1 MERVS
6 KILDAHGNPIRI
18 KQLREEQSA
27 RVGWVRREFENHPS
41 RGLTPARL
49 AGILEAAEQGDL
61 TAQADL
67 AEDMEEKDSHI
78 FAELSKRKRALLGLD
93 WEIAAPD
100 NASPAE
106 DKAAAQVEEILRDMD
121 DFEDHLFDLADAIAK
136 GYSHLEIAWQR
147 LGRQLLPSLTH
158 RPARWFQ
165 TDPNDR
171 ETLLLRTDSGQGEPL
186 WPMGWVQHIHKAK
199 SGYVAR
205 AGLARILAWPFLF
218 KNYSVRDLAEFL
230 EIYGIP
236 ARIGTYP
243 AGASEAEKS
252 TLLNAVMSVGHHA
265 AGIMPEGMML
275 EFKEAASGASD
286 PFQAMIAW
294 CESSQSK
301 AILGGTLTTS
311 AENTGL
317 GSNLGDVHNE
327 VRHDLLISDAR
338 QIAGTLTRDLIWP
351 IVALNLPGIDI
362 RRAPRFRFLTDEA
375 EDLKA
380 RADRDK
386 VLFDMGYRLT
396 PEKVEEV
403 YGEGYVPVSQEAP
416 PPEEPGQAAAT
427 AGHHCPHCDQAA
439 LSADNEPDTVD
450 QMVDRLSADAQ
461 PSIDAMLDTI
471 KTVLDQAD
479 SLEDFQD
486 KLLAAYPTLD
496 DEALAEVMA
505 LGLSAAELAGR
516 FEVQEEQS

>member
-6 KILDAHGNPIRI
+6 QILDANGKPIRI

-27 RVGWVRREFENHPS
+27 RIGWVRQEFETHPS

-49 AGILEAAEQGDL
+49 AAILSSAEGGDL
-61 TAQADL
+61 AEQADL
-67 AEDMEEKDSHI
+67 AEDMEEKDAHI
-78 FAELSKRKRALLGLD
+78 FAELSKRKRAILGLE
-93 WEIAAPD
+93 WEVAAPL
-100 NASPAE
+100 NASTAE
-106 DKAAAQVEEILRDMD
+106 EKAAEQVQEILRDMD
-121 DFEDHLFDLADAIAK
+121 DFADHLFDLADAIAK
-136 GYSHLEIAWQR
+136 GYSHIELAWER
-147 LGRQLLPSLTH
+147 LGKLLLPRLTH

-165 TDPNDR
+165 TDPDDR
-171 ETLLLRTDSGQGEPL
+171 NTLLLRSDDGRGEAL
-186 WPMGWVQHIHKAK
+186 WPMGWIQHIHKAK
-199 SGYVAR
+199 SGYVGR
-205 AGLARILAWPFLF
+205 AGLARVLAWPYLF

-243 AGASEAEKS
+243 AGASDAEKR
-252 TLLNAVMSVGHHA
+252 TLLNAVTSIGHHA

-338 QIAGTLTRDLIWP
+338 QIAGTLTRDLVWP
-351 IVALNLPGIDI
+351 LVALNIPGIDI

-386 VLFDMGYRLT
+386 VLFDMGWRLT
-396 PEKVEEV
+396 REKIEEV
-403 YGEGYVPVSQEAP
+403 YGEGYEPVADKPPAQE
-416 PPEEPGQAAAT
+416 QAAAS
-427 AGHHCPHCDQAA
+427 AGHCPHCAQAA
-439 LSADNEPDTVD
+439 LSGNPPEPDEVVAQVD
-450 QMVDRLSADAQ
+450 NLAGETQ
-461 PSIDAMLDTI
+461 PHIDNLIDTI
-471 KTVLDQAD
+471 KTELAAATSLD
-479 SLEDFQD
+479 DFQNR
-486 KLLAAYPTLD
+486 LLATYGNLD
-496 DEALAEVMA
+496 TEELANIMA
-505 LGLSAAELAGR
+505 MAFSAAELAGR
-516 FEVQEEQS
+516 FEVGEES

>member
-6 KILDAHGNPIRI
+6 KILDAHGNPIKI
-18 KQLREEQSA
+18 KQLRDEQSA
-27 RVGWVRREFENHPS
+27 RVGFVRGEFENHPS
-41 RGLTPARL
+41 RGLTPSRL
-49 AGILEAAEQGDL
+49 AGILETAEQGDL
-61 TAQADL
+61 AAQADL

-78 FAELSKRKRALLGLD
+78 FAELSKRKRALLGLG
-93 WEIAAPD
+93 WEITPPA

-106 DKAAAQVEEILRDMD
+106 EKAANQVEEIIRDMD

-136 GYSHLEIAWQR
+136 GYSHLEMTWNR
-147 LGRQLLPSLTH
+147 LGRLLLPSLKH

-171 ETLLLRTDSGQGEPL
+171 ETLLLRTDGGQGEPL

-199 SGYVAR
+199 SGYIAR

-218 KNYSVRDLAEFL
+218 KNYSIRDLAEFL

-243 AGASEAEKS
+243 AGASEREKS

-275 EFKEAASGASD
+275 EFKEAAAGASD

-351 IVALNLPGIDI
+351 LVAINIPGIDI
-362 RRAPRFRFLTDEA
+362 RRAPRFRFITDEA

-386 VLFDMGYRLT
+386 VLFEMGWKLT
-396 PEKVEEV
+396 REKVEEV
-403 YGEGYVPVSQEAP
+403 YGEGYEPIQDNPVP
-416 PPEEPGQAAAT
+416 PPGK
-427 AGHHCPHCDQAA
+427 AA
-439 LSADNEPDTVD
+439 LKASVGHACCSASVD
-450 QMVDRLSADAQ
+450 QPDEVDAQ
-461 PSIDAMLDTI
+461 VDQLLAQTQPAIDGLLDQI
-471 KTVLDQAD
+471 KTLLDQAT
-479 SLEDFQD
+479 SLDDFENR
-486 KLLAAYPTLD
+486 LLAAYASLETT
-496 DEALAEVMA
+496 ELAEIMA
-505 LGLSAAELAGR
+505 LGLSAAELLGR
-516 FEVQEEQS
+516 FEATEESS

>member
-6 KILDAHGNPIRI
+6 KILDANGNPIRI
-18 KQLREEQSA
+18 QQLREEQSA
-27 RVGWVRREFENHPS
+27 RIGWVRQEFETHPS

-49 AGILEAAEQGDL
+49 AAILSSAEGGNL
-61 TAQADL
+61 AEQADL
-67 AEDMEEKDSHI
+67 AEDMEEKDAHI
-78 FAELSKRKRALLGLD
+78 FAELSKRKRAILGLD
-93 WEIAAPD
+93 WEVAAPL
-100 NASPAE
+100 NASSAE
-106 DKAAAQVEEILRDMD
+106 EKAADQVQEVLRDMD
-121 DFEDHLFDLADAIAK
+121 DFADHLFDLADAIAK
-136 GYSHLEIAWQR
+136 GYSHMELAWER
-147 LGRQLLPSLTH
+147 LGNLLLPRLTH

-165 TDPNDR
+165 TDPDDR
-171 ETLLLRTDSGQGEPL
+171 NILLLRSDDGRGEAL
-186 WPMGWVQHIHKAK
+186 WPMGWIQHIHKAK
-199 SGYVAR
+199 SGYVGR
-205 AGLARILAWPFLF
+205 AGLARVLAWPYLF

-243 AGASEAEKS
+243 SGASDAEKR
-252 TLLNAVMSVGHHA
+252 TLLNAVTSIGHHA

-275 EFKEAASGASD
+275 EFREAASGASD

-294 CESSQSK
+294 CEASQSK

-351 IVALNLPGIDI
+351 LVALNIPGIDI

-386 VLFDMGYRLT
+386 VLFDMGWRLT
-396 PEKVEEV
+396 PEKVQEV
-403 YGEGYVPVSQEAP
+403 YGDGYEPVPQTGTDKPAMELV
-416 PPEEPGQAAAT
+416 AASASV
-427 AGHHCPHCDQAA
+427 GHACCSAA
-439 LSADNEPDTVD
+439 IDEPDEV
-450 QMVDRLSADAQ
+450 DAQ
-461 PSIDAMLDTI
+461 VDNLAAQTRPHIDNLIDTI
-471 KTVLDQAD
+471 KTELAAASSLD
-479 SLEDFQD
+479 DFQNR
-486 KLLAAYPTLD
+486 LLATYGRLD
-496 DEALAEVMA
+496 TDELANVMA
-505 LGLSAAELAGR
+505 LAFSAAELAGR
-516 FEVQEEQS
+516 FEAQEEAGD